1 MILKRNYSKKLFI
14 SSLLILFSTLLFC
27 ATAKYQDE
35 NFSLI
40 VNYTETV
47 TPGDAI
53 FVRLNIQPTGELKKH
68 KSEIATNSLS
78 MLRHQKY
85 PYQNILEN
93 FRKKQPDLPN
103 LYNVLLSYQ
112 ITKTNTDGFNYET
125 RWAFNNNCA
134 DDMQIHILD
143 LNDFGS
149 VNIFYDYKTQ
159 KFDTTEIDNIHNRIL
174 HIIEQVL
181 NNNL

>member
-14 SSLLILFSTLLFC
+14 SSLLILFSTFLFC

-68 KSEIATNSLS
+68 KSEIATNSLLQLIKDKKEKYGAYAERALNS
-78 MLRHQKY
+78 LKSELLR
-85 PYQNILEN
+85 
-93 FRKKQPDLPN
+93 
-103 LYNVLLSYQ
+103 V
-112 ITKTNTDGFNYET
+112 GYE
-125 RWAFNNNCA
+125 NNC
-134 DDMQIHILD
+134 
-143 LNDFGS
+143 
-149 VNIFYDYKTQ
+149 
-159 KFDTTEIDNIHNRIL
+159 
-174 HIIEQVL
+174 
-181 NNNL
+181 